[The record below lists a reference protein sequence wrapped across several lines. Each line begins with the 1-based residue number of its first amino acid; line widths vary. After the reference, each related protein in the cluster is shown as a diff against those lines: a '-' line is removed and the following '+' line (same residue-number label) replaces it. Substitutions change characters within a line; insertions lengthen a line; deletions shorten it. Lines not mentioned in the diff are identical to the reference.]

1 MKRVT
6 RLPVWLSLAVSTLFA
21 GTVHAQAAIDVKAA
35 EHVGELYACLECHNP
50 TMKVLGPSFK
60 DIAAKYK
67 ADKMAMET
75 LSAKVRK
82 GGVGV
87 WGQIAMPPAAT
98 IKDDELKLI
107 VTWILS
113 H

>member
-1 MKRVT
+1 MT
-6 RLPVWLSLAVSTLFA
+6 FAVSASVA
-21 GTVHAQAAIDVKAA
+21 GTVQAQAAIDVKAA

-67 ADKMAMET
+67 TDKAAMEL

-82 GGVGV
+82 GSVGV

-107 VTWILS
+107 LTWILS

>member
-1 MKRVT
+1 LKRID
-6 RLPVWLSLAVSTLFA
+6 RLAFLLAFAVSAA
-21 GTVHAQAAIDVKAA
+21 GIGRAYAQASVDVKAA

-67 ADKMAMET
+67 GDKTAMDT
-75 LSAKVRK
+75 LSGKVRK

-98 IKDDELKLI
+98 IKDEELKLI
-107 VTWILS
+107 LTWILS

>member
-1 MKRVT
+1 MT
-6 RLPVWLSLAVSTLFA
+6 TMRLS
-21 GTVHAQAAIDVKAA
+21 AAIVLCIAVGFVASAVAQTVIDTKAA
-35 EHVGELYACLECHNP
+35 IHVAEIYACSECHNP

-67 ADKMAMET
+67 DDKTALDV

-98 IKDDELKLI
+98 IKEDELKL
-107 VTWILS
+107 VLNWILS